1 MFEPNLG
8 KVLGDSNRLQQIVW
22 NLLANAVKF
31 TQQGGQVNIRLE
43 RVGQYAQILVSDTGK
58 GIEPDFLPYV
68 FDYFRQENSTT
79 TRNFGGLGLGLAIVR
94 HLVELHGGT
103 VQADSKGVGEGAT
116 FTVRLPLMP
125 TQPQTLQNETQPES
139 CPDLNGVTVL
149 LVDDDTDTREFVTFL
164 LEEYGASVTAVTKAS
179 EVLTALT
186 QSLPDVFLSDIGMPE
201 VDGYTLIQQVR
212 TLPPEQGGQIPALA
226 KLLRRRLALTAYAGE
241 MNEEK
246 ALSAGFQKH
255 ISKPVEP
262 NLLIEAILELL
273 MKIKPQMHT
282 DAHR

>member
-1 MFEPNLG
+1 
-8 KVLGDSNRLQQIVW
+8 
-22 NLLANAVKF
+22 
-31 TQQGGQVNIRLE
+31 
-43 RVGQYAQILVSDTGK
+43 
-58 GIEPDFLPYV
+58 
-68 FDYFRQENSTT
+68 
-79 TRNFGGLGLGLAIVR
+79 
-94 HLVELHGGT
+94 
-103 VQADSKGVGEGAT
+103 
-116 FTVRLPLMP
+116 
-125 TQPQTLQNETQPES
+125 
-139 CPDLNGVTVL
+139 
-149 LVDDDTDTREFVTFL
+149 
-164 LEEYGASVTAVTKAS
+164 VTKAS

-212 TLPPEQGGQIPALA
+212 TLPPEQGGQIPAI
-226 KLLRRRLALTAYAGE
+226 ALTAYAGE

-246 ALSAGFQKH
+246 ALSVGFQKH